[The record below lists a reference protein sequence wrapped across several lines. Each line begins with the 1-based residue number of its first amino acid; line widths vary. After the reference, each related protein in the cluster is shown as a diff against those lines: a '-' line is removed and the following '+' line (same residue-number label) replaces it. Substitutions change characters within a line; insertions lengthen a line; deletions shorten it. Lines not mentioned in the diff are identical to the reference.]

1 MKKLFSALIILA
13 SVLMLSG
20 CFFYVE
26 DTSGSSSTKYYDITV
41 ENKTNIIV
49 KDWCVIRNGKK
60 TFANSSNCSPIYP
73 NGNSTITHLPEGSY
87 EIYFA
92 YVNSPDEEDYYAT
105 KSFDLDSDF
114 TYYLNITDVPKK
126 YR

>member
-1 MKKLFSALIILA
+1 MKKIISILLLLSAVFMI
-13 SVLMLSG
+13 SG

-26 DTSGSSSTKYYDITV
+26 DTGSSTKYYDITV
-41 ENKTNIIV
+41 ENKTNITV

-60 TFANSSNCSPIYP
+60 TFANSSKCSPIYP
-73 NGNSTITHLPEGSY
+73 NGSSTITNLPEGSY

-92 YVNSPDEEDYYAT
+92 YVNEPDPDDYYPT
-105 KSFDLDSDF
+105 SSFKLENDF
-114 TYYLNITDVPKK
+114 TYYLNLTDVPKK

>member
-1 MKKLFSALIILA
+1 MKKIISMLLLLSA
-13 SVLMLSG
+13 VFMLSG

-26 DTSGSSSTKYYDITV
+26 DTTPSISYYDITV
-41 ENKTNIIV
+41 ENKTNIVV

-73 NGNSTITHLPEGSY
+73 NGSSTIKDLPEGSY

-92 YVNSPDEEDYYAT
+92 YVNSPDPEDYYST
-105 KSFDLDSDF
+105 TSFKLDHDF
-114 TYYLNITDVPKK
+114 TYYLNITDVPSR